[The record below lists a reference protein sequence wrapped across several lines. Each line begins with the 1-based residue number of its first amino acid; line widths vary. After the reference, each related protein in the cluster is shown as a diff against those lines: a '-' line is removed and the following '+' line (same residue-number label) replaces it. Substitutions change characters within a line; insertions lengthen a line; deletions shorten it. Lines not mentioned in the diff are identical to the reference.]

1 MNDGSLDI
9 QGVTVRF
16 GGVTALDDV
25 SLTAAP
31 RKITGIIGPNGAG
44 KTTLLNTA
52 CGFVRPLS
60 GTVSF
65 DGRPLTNLRA
75 HRLAGLGIARTLQGV
90 GLFRGLSVVENVMVG
105 ATAGARAGVW
115 SALFGL
121 PRSDR
126 DERRLREQAMR
137 ALDEVGAAELADQM
151 PDTLAYGLR
160 KRVALARALVGRPR
174 MLLLDEPACGFPEN
188 ELPELGELIKKMA
201 AGAGVVVIEHR
212 MDLVMSVCDMIFVL
226 DFGKLIAAGH
236 AAEVQ
241 ADPAVTAAYLGDPRA
256 PAMPDSAAALAIE
269 GIVAGYGGVPVL
281 NSVSVAARPGTI
293 TAVLGA
299 NGAGKT
305 TLLRTISGL
314 VRPRQG
320 RILWTAPTW
329 PAGRPRTS
337 PARGSRTCPR
347 ARA

>member
-9 QGVTVRF
+9 QHVTVRF

-52 CGFVRPLS
+52 CGFVRPQS

-65 DGRPLTNLRA
+65 DGRPLTNLSA
-75 HRLAGLGIARTLQGV
+75 HRLAGLGIVRTLQGV
-90 GLFRGLSVVENVMVG
+90 GLFRGLSVAENVMVG

-126 DERRLREQAMR
+126 DERRLRAQAMR
-137 ALDEVGAAELADQM
+137 ALDEVGAADLADQM

-160 KRVALARALVGRPR
+160 KRVALARALAGRPR
-174 MLLLDEPACGFPEN
+174 MLLLDEPAGGFPEN
-188 ELPELGELIKKMA
+188 ELPELGGLIRKMA
-201 AGAGVVVIEHR
+201 ADAGVVVIEHR

-226 DFGKLIAAGH
+226 DFGKLIAAGTP
-236 AAEVQ
+236 AEVQ
-241 ADPAVTAAYLGDPRA
+241 ANPAVTAAYLGTEGARDGSDRA
-256 PAMPDSAAALAIE
+256 
-269 GIVAGYGGVPVL
+269 G
-281 NSVSVAARPGTI
+281 PGD
-293 TAVLGA
+293 
-299 NGAGKT
+299 GAGPA
-305 TLLRTISGL
+305 
-314 VRPRQG
+314 VRP
-320 RILWTAPTW
+320 APGDG
-329 PAGRPRTS
+329 AV
-337 PARGSRTCPR
+337 GSDHPEQDRR
-347 ARA
+347 DA